1 MTIKLLN
8 LGKMQER
15 VDKLLSVFTKLIAE
29 LNRAIDTLDGEISR
43 NNEAIEK
50 AKADNEVYESKIKEY
65 NALKS
70 NLENIVK

>member
-29 LNRAIDTLDGEISR
+29 LNRAIDTLDGEITR

-70 NLENIVK
+70 NLENIIK

>member
-1 MTIKLLN
+1 MTIKPLN

-29 LNRAIDTLDGEISR
+29 LNRAIDTLDGEITK

-70 NLENIVK
+70 NLEHIVK